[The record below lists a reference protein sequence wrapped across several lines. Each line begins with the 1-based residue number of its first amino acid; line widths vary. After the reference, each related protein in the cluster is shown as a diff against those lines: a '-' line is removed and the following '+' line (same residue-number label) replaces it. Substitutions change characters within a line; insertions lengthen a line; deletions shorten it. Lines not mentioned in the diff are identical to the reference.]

1 MHTPVRQRL
10 LLSAVSN
17 WLAFAA
23 TMLVSFFMTPY
34 MIRRLGDGPYGVW
47 AFVESLL
54 AYLTLFDL
62 GIAACVVRFVAK
74 FRRTGEADRLRGL
87 LSTTWFLF
95 WGLAAGVLVVGGA
108 VVPWSVAGME
118 SGGVPRGEAVA
129 FGLLMLANLSAT
141 LPLSVFPA
149 ILDGLERYGSKS
161 LVRLVVLAGRTAGF
175 ILVVEN
181 GGTLWE
187 IGLVVTAANL
197 AEHIACAVLCR
208 RFLPAVRFRVRDVNR
223 ESFHEIRG
231 YSLNAFLAMIGV
243 RITAQSGPLIVAAVL
258 GMGPVTAFA
267 VVARLVD
274 MAKSLLRQA
283 ITTLT
288 PAVSSM
294 DAAGK
299 HAEIAAVFVK
309 ATRFVLYLILPV
321 QVGLVIFGE
330 VFLNLWLKNP
340 AYGEQCYGPLVV
352 LSLPLALAVAQSV
365 AARILFGTGRLTA
378 FARVCLLEAAANVV
392 LSVVLCQAFGLIGL
406 VWGIVIPNVAANV
419 WTVWAARQ
427 QLQLSWGEYLRG
439 GWLKPLLTVIVPV
452 ALWWPLAG
460 NVNSWGTL
468 FGIGLAGLAPYAAVI
483 AGLEWVSRRPRG
495 VKTPRPRGCVRGA
508 SSVQM

>member
-1 MHTPVRQRL
+1 MPAPVRHRL

-23 TMLVSFFMTPY
+23 VMLVSFFMTPY
-34 MIRRLGDGPYGVW
+34 MIRKLGDGPYGVW

-62 GIAACVVRFVAK
+62 GIAACVVRYVAK
-74 FRRTGEADRLRGL
+74 FRRTGEADRLTGL

-95 WGLAAGVLVVGGA
+95 WGLAVGVLLVGGA
-108 VVPWSVAGME
+108 VIPASVAGME
-118 SGGVPRGEAVA
+118 SGGVPRAEAVA
-129 FGLLMLANLSAT
+129 FGLLMLGNLAAT

-149 ILDGLERYGSKS
+149 VLDGLERYGSKS

-181 GGTLWE
+181 GGSLWE

-197 AEHIACAVLCR
+197 AEHFACAVLCR
-208 RFLPAVRFRVRDVNR
+208 RFLPGVRFRRRAVNR
-223 ESFHEIRG
+223 ASFREIRG
-231 YSLNAFLAMIGV
+231 YSLHAFLAMIGV
-243 RITAQSGPLIVAAVL
+243 RLTAQSGPLIVAAVL

-288 PAVSSM
+288 PAVSSL

-299 HAEIAAVFVK
+299 HAEIGAMLVK
-309 ATRFVLYLILPV
+309 ATRFVLYLMLPV
-321 QVGLVIFGE
+321 QIGLVIFGQA
-330 VFLNLWLKNP
+330 FLKLWLRDP
-340 AYGEQCYGPLVV
+340 VYGEICYAPLVI
-352 LSLPLALAVAQSV
+352 LSLPLSLAVAQSV
-365 AARILFGTGRLTA
+365 AARVLFGTGRLKA
-378 FARVCLLEAAANVV
+378 FARVCLLEAAANVA
-392 LSVVLCQAFGLIGL
+392 LSVVLCRAFGLVGL

-419 WTVWAARQ
+419 WTIWAARQ
-427 QLQLSWGEYLRG
+427 PLQLPWGVYLRG
-439 GWLKPLLTVIVPV
+439 GWLKPVTAAAIPTL
-452 ALWWPLAG
+452 LWWPLASQ
-460 NVNSWGTL
+460 VTSWGT
-468 FGIGLAGLAPYAAVI
+468 FMGVGLAGMAPYAVVVLGMERLSWR
-483 AGLEWVSRRPRG
+483 AGGVSPLSSLQIM
-495 VKTPRPRGCVRGA
+495 KTGG
-508 SSVQM
+508 